1 MKAYFKKLS
10 DLIHNDII
18 TMNGGKNNVRGIV
31 VLISVM
37 FGAMGFFVS
46 PIAGVYC
53 PFEFGCFFV
62 PMIFQNEQ
70 KYHSEKMYSVLPI
83 ERKDLVR
90 SRFILTVGIYTI
102 MSALFYILMLISM
115 KLGLYVKV
123 MDNEDIMDMMLRGL
137 PGFSKLGFFNVIY
150 FTSFTIGLT
159 LSSSALRKYFSDGKS
174 VIASVSMTNMKKAG
188 KGEIFMGVF
197 IVLLIVL
204 YALVISGIIPLGSVA
219 LLIIQ
224 VFLQLAQTADGF
236 LLGAVIISLGV
247 FSMIYKYICTL
258 LEYEVKEL

>member
-150 FTSFTIGLT
+150 FTSFTIGLM

-174 VIASVSMTNMKKAG
+174 VIASVGMTNMKKAG

-236 LLGAVIISLGV
+236 LLGAVVISLGV